1 MNLKIFSDGGARG
14 NPGPSAIAFIVVS
27 DDDRVLNKNSFF
39 LGDHTNNQA
48 EYWAIIKALQC
59 VSSLKP
65 DEVTCYLDSELVVKQ
80 LTGQYA
86 VRNSELR
93 RLWEKA
99 RELGEGFGKVRFTN
113 VPRTNRYIQEADSLL
128 NQILDEKEKKF
139 LSK

>member
-1 MNLKIFSDGGARG
+1 
-14 NPGPSAIAFIVVS
+14 
-27 DDDRVLNKNSFF
+27 
-39 LGDHTNNQA
+39 
-48 EYWAIIKALQC
+48 
-59 VSSLKP
+59 
-65 DEVTCYLDSELVVKQ
+65 VTCYLDSELVVKQ

-99 RELGEGFGKVRFTN
+99 SELRGGFGKVRFTN